1 MPRYS
6 RAFISYHSSERE
18 IAARVAAKVQRLGM
32 AAFMAHEHIDVSV
45 EWRTRLLHELK
56 EADTFVALL
65 SEHYQCSV
73 WCMQESGIAAFWS
86 DLLVIPLSLD
96 QTVSPGFLGLFQSVR
111 IDPACVDIAQI
122 AAAVTAR
129 DVDRGLGNLIELLSS
144 SRSYRSAEQNFG
156 FLMPHLRALGSAQ
169 AVEVLNICAA
179 NDQIEHAG
187 PCARDYI
194 PALLRAY
201 PRLGSMCVR
210 QRLKETCS
218 RYGAQ
223 F

>member
-18 IAARVAAKVQRLGM
+18 IAARVAAEVQRLGM
-32 AAFMAHEHIDVSV
+32 APFMAHEHIEVSV
-45 EWRTRLLHELK
+45 EWRTRLLQELK

-65 SEHYQCSV
+65 SERYQSSV
-73 WCMQESGIAAFWS
+73 WCMQESGIAAFRS

-96 QTVSPGFLGLFQSVR
+96 HTVSPGFLGLFQSVR
-111 IDPACVDIAQI
+111 IDPARIDVVQI
-122 AAAVTAR
+122 APAITAR
-129 DVDRGLGNLIELLSS
+129 DVDKGLGNLLELLSS

-156 FLMPHLRALGSAQ
+156 FLMPHLQTLGPAR
-169 AVEVLNICAA
+169 AVELLNICAA

-187 PCARDYI
+187 LCARDYI

-201 PRLGSMCVR
+201 PRLGCRGVR

-218 RYGAQ
+218 RYGAH